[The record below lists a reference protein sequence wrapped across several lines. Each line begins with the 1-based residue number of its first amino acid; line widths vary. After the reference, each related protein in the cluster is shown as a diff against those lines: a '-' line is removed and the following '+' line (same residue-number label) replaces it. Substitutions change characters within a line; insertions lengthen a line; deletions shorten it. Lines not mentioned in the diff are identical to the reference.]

1 MLLPVAVDGL
11 CLQVDGKWCH
21 LQKRG
26 SEKDQE
32 EGEGGRRQMVQLN
45 TLEFWCSELARKE
58 RPLGHW
64 TDRPGAQVWAG
75 AVSLERGTRSILADN
90 PRYQMFCTAGHS
102 TVLLKAPMFHIGKN
116 SSLLQ
121 HDTPRGF
128 NSLGTI
134 NNITFLG

>member
-45 TLEFWCSELARKE
+45 TLEFWCSELARRE

-64 TDRPGAQVWAG
+64 TDGPGAQVWAG
-75 AVSLERGTRSILADN
+75 AVSLERGTRS
-90 PRYQMFCTAGHS
+90 PRRACVESKEQKAWLRALGVAQLVVSARSCSHS
-102 TVLLKAPMFHIGKN
+102 TY
-116 SSLLQ
+116 
-121 HDTPRGF
+121 
-128 NSLGTI
+128 
-134 NNITFLG
+134 